1 MTEINATK
9 GAIDL
14 ADEMGILIDHL
25 TGTGKNGKIT
35 IDDVKAE
42 IAKYE
47 INEGEESPQEETA
60 PAPQKSGK
68 GHKVIRNFIHNSEK
82 YMIDDVYTGN
92 EAKTLIEKGLIE

>member
-14 ADEMGILIDHL
+14 AGEAGILIDHL

-35 IDDVKAE
+35 VDDVKAE

-47 INEGEESPQEETA
+47 FDEGDAIPDETPKESA
-60 PAPQKSGK
+60 GK
-68 GHKVIRNFIHNSEK
+68 KYKVIRNFVHNADK

-92 EAKTLIEKGLIE
+92 EAKILIEKGLIE